1 MRRSASAS
9 ASAPAPAS
17 ASLIPSALVSSARS
31 AVRARALSRPLHSAW
46 AVASSG
52 RRSCSPHASSPKS
65 SAAELTWLGLGLGS
79 GSGLGLGLGLG
90 LGAAELTQ
98 RDEVLASK
106 TARQLKSVAPSASA
120 APG

>member
-9 ASAPAPAS
+9 APAPAPAPAPAS

-31 AVRARALSRPLHSAW
+31 AVRARALSRLLHSAW

-52 RRSCSPHASSPKS
+52 RSSCSPHASRPKS
-65 SAAELTWLGLGLGS
+65 S
-79 GSGLGLGLGLG
+79 
-90 LGAAELTQ
+90 AAELTQ